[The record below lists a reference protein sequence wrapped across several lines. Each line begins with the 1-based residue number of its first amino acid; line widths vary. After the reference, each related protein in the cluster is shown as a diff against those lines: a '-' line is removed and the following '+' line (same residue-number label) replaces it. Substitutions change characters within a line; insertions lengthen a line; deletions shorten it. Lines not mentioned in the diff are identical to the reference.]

1 MRVKHNEESSRSP
14 TMNRE
19 EKARER
25 FVATGEGITVVL
37 PERSVDGECD
47 RPLPERIVNPTK
59 EDKERLAR
67 LLEKYPELKFKRK

>member
-1 MRVKHNEESSRSP
+1 MARDEGKIKGRMQVRVKHNGESLISL

-37 PERSVDGECD
+37 PDEPVVYEIID
-47 RPLPERIVNPTK
+47 
-59 EDKERLAR
+59 EDED
-67 LLEKYPELKFKRK
+67 EDEE

>member
-37 PERSVDGECD
+37 PDEPVVYEIIDE
-47 RPLPERIVNPTK
+47 V
-59 EDKERLAR
+59 EDEG
-67 LLEKYPELKFKRK
+67 